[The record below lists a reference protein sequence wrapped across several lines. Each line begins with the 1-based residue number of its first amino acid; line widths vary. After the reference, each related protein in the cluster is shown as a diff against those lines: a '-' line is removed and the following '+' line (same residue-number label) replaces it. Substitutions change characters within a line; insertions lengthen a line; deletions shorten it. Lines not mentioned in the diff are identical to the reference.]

1 MGITTRGGKT
11 RVLEYDKN
19 DDLVSK
25 EESHK
30 RIHLLLLALT
40 FFLNIT
46 FTICISITFI
56 IPDTIIYVIED
67 KQVPLLSPYLLSTS
81 HTNEIFLN
89 PVTIYKNSTFKIK
102 STLEGKPLINLSKFN
117 YNFAYVDNQE
127 LYILYGN
134 IDKTYGLFK
143 SAFEKTYSSKKFSTN
158 YKLDNLPSFV
168 QVGSRIW
175 LYGKLT

>member
-19 DDLVSK
+19 DDLVFK
-25 EESHK
+25 EESHN
-30 RIHLLLLALT
+30 RIHLLLNCLT
-40 FFLNIT
+40 IFMNAT
-46 FTICISITFI
+46 FTICVSLSFS
-56 IPDTIIYVIED
+56 IPDTIIYAIED

-81 HTNEIFLN
+81 HSNEIFLN
-89 PVTIYKNSTFKIK
+89 PITIYKNSTFKIK
-102 STLEGKPLINLSKFN
+102 STMDGKPLINLSKFN

-143 SAFEKTYSSKKFSTN
+143 FEKT
-158 YKLDNLPSFV
+158 
-168 QVGSRIW
+168 
-175 LYGKLT
+175 